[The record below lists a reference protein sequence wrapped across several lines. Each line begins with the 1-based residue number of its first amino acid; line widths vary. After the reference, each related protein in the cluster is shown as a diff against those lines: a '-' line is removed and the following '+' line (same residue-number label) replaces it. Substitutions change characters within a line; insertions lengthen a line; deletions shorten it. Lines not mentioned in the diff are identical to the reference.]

1 MLTEKQQEIY
11 DEITGKIMRYFGKTI
26 EDATEM
32 MVYKACA
39 YTVRDEIMRK
49 WQQSHAA
56 VKEMQAKK
64 LYYLS
69 SEFLMGRLLGTNM
82 LNLALTEDYRK
93 VFEHIGLDINTVEA
107 QESDAGL
114 GNGGLGRLAACFID
128 SLTTLDLP
136 AYGSTIRYEYGLFK
150 QKIIDGYQFEQPDA
164 WLADGY
170 VWEIARPEEQVEVL
184 FGGKVYT
191 DWYEGRFSFRYENS
205 HTVLAV
211 PYDVPICGYNS
222 KMINK
227 LRLWSAKA
235 PTDFNMQFFNE
246 GQYTRAVEEKD
257 MAEVISKVLYP
268 EDNHDE
274 GKRLRLRQQYFLVSA
289 TIQWIVRDF
298 KYAYG
303 PAWDIFADKIAV
315 HINDTHPAL
324 AIPELMRVLMDNEEL
339 GWDEAWNITCK
350 VCGYTNHTVMSEAL
364 EKWPVSLFEPLLPRI
379 YMIIVE
385 INRRLLEQLNEAY
398 PGDHAKIDY
407 MAIIN
412 RHGQISMANL
422 CLATCHAINGVSKL
436 HTDILTN
443 DIFADYYRLDKSR
456 FHAITNGI
464 TLRRW
469 IMYANPALT
478 QLITDSIGDA
488 WLSDA
493 SKLSDL
499 RKFAGDTAFC
509 EKFAA
514 IKLENKKALA
524 AYIKE
529 HNGIDVD
536 INSIF
541 DVQAKRLHEY
551 KRQLLNVLHILYL
564 YNCLTD
570 NPSLD
575 ITPRTFIFAAKASPG
590 YKRAKLIIKLINSVA
605 DLVNNDA
612 RIGGKIK
619 IVFLENY
626 GVTLAEKI
634 MVAADVSEQISTA
647 GKEASGTGNM
657 KFMLNGALTIGT
669 FDGANVEMSEQ
680 AGMENMYIFGLR
692 EDEVMARYRHQTGE
706 VQALYASNMPLKRVL
721 DQLIDGTLEPQQP
734 QIFREIYHSLLFGDY
749 GMADPYMVTRDF
761 DAYIEAQAQLARD
774 YQDKALWTKKAVLN
788 TAASGYFS
796 SDRTIEEY
804 NEKIWRLTHI

>member
-1 MLTEKQQEIY
+1 MLTKKQQEIY

-274 GKRLRLRQQYFLVSA
+274 GKKLRLRQQYFLVSA

-324 AIPELMRVLMDNEEL
+324 AIPELMRVLMDNEGL

-350 VCGYTNHTVMSEAL
+350 VCAYTNHTVMSEAL

-412 RHGQISMANL
+412 RHGQNQHGKPLPCNVPRHKRRVKAAYRYIDKRYFCGLLPARQIAVSRNHERN
-422 CLATCHAINGVSKL
+422 HAAPLDYVRKSRAD
-436 HTDILTN
+436 T
-443 DIFADYYRLDKSR
+443 ADYGQHRGR
-456 FHAITNGI
+456 VA
-464 TLRRW
+464 LRRVE
-469 IMYANPALT
+469 ALR
-478 QLITDSIGDA
+478 L
-488 WLSDA
+488 
-493 SKLSDL
+493 
-499 RKFAGDTAFC
+499 
-509 EKFAA
+509 
-514 IKLENKKALA
+514 KKIRRR
-524 AYIKE
+524 YC
-529 HNGIDVD
+529 
-536 INSIF
+536 
-541 DVQAKRLHEY
+541 
-551 KRQLLNVLHILYL
+551 VL
-564 YNCLTD
+564 
-570 NPSLD
+570 
-575 ITPRTFIFAAKASPG
+575 
-590 YKRAKLIIKLINSVA
+590 
-605 DLVNNDA
+605 
-612 RIGGKIK
+612 
-619 IVFLENY
+619 
-626 GVTLAEKI
+626 
-634 MVAADVSEQISTA
+634 
-647 GKEASGTGNM
+647 
-657 KFMLNGALTIGT
+657 
-669 FDGANVEMSEQ
+669 
-680 AGMENMYIFGLR
+680 
-692 EDEVMARYRHQTGE
+692 
-706 VQALYASNMPLKRVL
+706 
-721 DQLIDGTLEPQQP
+721 
-734 QIFREIYHSLLFGDY
+734 
-749 GMADPYMVTRDF
+749 
-761 DAYIEAQAQLARD
+761 
-774 YQDKALWTKKAVLN
+774 
-788 TAASGYFS
+788 
-796 SDRTIEEY
+796 
-804 NEKIWRLTHI
+804 